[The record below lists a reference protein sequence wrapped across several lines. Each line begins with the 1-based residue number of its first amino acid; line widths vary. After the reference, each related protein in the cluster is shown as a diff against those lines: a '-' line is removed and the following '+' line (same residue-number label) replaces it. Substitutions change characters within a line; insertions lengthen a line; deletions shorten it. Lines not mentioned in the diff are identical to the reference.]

1 MVEKFSVNWFSAPT
15 FLAPLWSPLYLSSL
29 IYSFPS
35 RCLCGSRFVW
45 FIETNHSSCPCKHL
59 SYFHSFSLSNPV
71 GPTTA
76 SDHKHTCTFT
86 STEAHSGNKS
96 PAFLCFFFYPLSQS
110 IRVCVFPSLCN
121 SYIYL
126 MYSSVKPDSNHTMGT
141 KGRLEWAGG
150 E

>member
-15 FLAPLWSPLYLSSL
+15 FLSPLWSPLYLSSL

-96 PAFLCFFFYPLSQS
+96 PAFLCVLFFFLSFKPKHQS
-110 IRVCVFPSLCN
+110 L
-121 SYIYL
+121 L
-126 MYSSVKPDSNHTMGT
+126 LLSSMQFIHLLNVQLSETRQQSHNGDKS
-141 KGRLEWAGG
+141 GG
-150 E
+150 